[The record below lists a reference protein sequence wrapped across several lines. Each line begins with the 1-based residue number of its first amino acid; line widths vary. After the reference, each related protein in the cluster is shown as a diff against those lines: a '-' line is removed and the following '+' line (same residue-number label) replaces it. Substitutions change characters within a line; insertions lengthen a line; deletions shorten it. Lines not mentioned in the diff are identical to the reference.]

1 MLLKKLVS
9 DGCFVKYYLRK
20 DKSDINGENLF
31 GVEIE
36 FFVHGDNL
44 KTYSVISK
52 ITQSEKV
59 ALKII
64 DLLAKNNVTPNSL
77 YYVIDEIYDMAK
89 KSFD

>member
-36 FFVHGDNL
+36 FFVHG
-44 KTYSVISK
+44 SCV
-52 ITQSEKV
+52 
-59 ALKII
+59 
-64 DLLAKNNVTPNSL
+64 KNN
-77 YYVIDEIYDMAK
+77 
-89 KSFD
+89 